1 MPSQSQQQSN
11 CLRKISRKVQQT
23 RTKTVSYGSGAAI
36 NSRTNKK
43 SCRPL
48 LILQS
53 GSTPTISPQPR
64 RSPIHHKTRRNQQKP
79 KRQTTNPQN
88 LLAPAIPPGTLK
100 GRRNPGSL
108 IRNTIKA
115 TNSNIKLIP
124 YKSTSIVIKRS
135 NPKPKQSAQHAA
147 KKVIATQGACV
158 FRFNLANT
166 AGSNPSCAIA
176 RGNRE

>member
-23 RTKTVSYGSGAAI
+23 PNKTVSYGSGAAI
-36 NSRTNKK
+36 NK
-43 SCRPL
+43 SPNAKPL
-48 LILQS
+48 IPKICSPSPCTIENPNSSS
-53 GSTPTISPQPR
+53 GNTPI
-64 RSPIHHKTRRNQQKP
+64 KT
-79 KRQTTNPQN
+79 
-88 LLAPAIPPGTLK
+88 APAIPPGTLK

-158 FRFNLANT
+158 FRFTLPNT